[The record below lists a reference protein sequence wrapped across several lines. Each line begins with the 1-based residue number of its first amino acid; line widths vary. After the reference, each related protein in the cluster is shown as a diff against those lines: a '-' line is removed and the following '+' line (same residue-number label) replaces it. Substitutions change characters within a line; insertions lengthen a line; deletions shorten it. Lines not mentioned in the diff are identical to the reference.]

1 MHPPR
6 EAVRISGCLP
16 VPSMPLLRDTG
27 DQYEEL
33 VLDTAEPFDDIDHWV
48 EHNIVNG
55 LPKLD
60 EPPKPSCWP
69 AEWNKE

>member
-1 MHPPR
+1 
-6 EAVRISGCLP
+6 
-16 VPSMPLLRDTG
+16 MPLLRDTG
-27 DQYEEL
+27 DHYEEL